1 MPQAADA
8 IRELYR
14 AEFSKMVAVIARR
27 FGLAHIEIAED
38 IVSETFLTAAEKWET
53 EGIPPNPAAWLYVVA
68 KQKAIAHFR
77 RAKIHETKITELAL
91 SQGEGMEDTEPDFS
105 PPGIRD
111 SQLAMIFAV
120 CNPEI
125 QSEAQ
130 IGLALRILCG
140 FGIDEIAEAFFSNK
154 ETINK
159 RLFRAKEKL
168 RAENIALELP
178 PAAEITVRLES
189 VLRVIY
195 LLFNEGYYSR
205 TQNVTLR
212 RDFCYE
218 ALRLGTILCD
228 YAATNLPQTHALMA
242 LMCFHASRFDAREGN
257 HNRLVLYQE
266 QDVSLWDRGL
276 IAQGSH
282 FLSLAATGERLTT
295 YHLEAG
301 IAYWHSIKE
310 DTPEKWQ
317 SILDHYDR
325 LLQLQYSPGAELN
338 RIYALSQVR
347 GKTAALAQLESLRL
361 PEDRFYHI
369 LVAELCEN
377 VDRPRARASLEEALK
392 LARTEGEK
400 NEIRK
405 KIAALQN

>member
-1 MPQAADA
+1 
-8 IRELYR
+8 
-14 AEFSKMVAVIARR
+14 MVAVIARR

-38 IVSETFLTAAEKWET
+38 IVGETFLTAAEKWET
-53 EGIPPNPAAWLYVVA
+53 DGIPPNPAAWLYVVA
-68 KQKAIAHFR
+68 KQKTIAHFR
-77 RAKIHETKITELAL
+77 RAKIYESKIAELAL
-91 SQGEGMEDTEPDFS
+91 NRSDSIDTEPDFS
-105 PPGIRD
+105 APGIRD
-111 SQLAMIFAV
+111 SQLGMIFAV
-120 CNPEI
+120 CNPVI

-178 PAAEITVRLES
+178 PATEITARLAS

-218 ALRLGTILCD
+218 ALRLGTILCE
-228 YAATNLPQTHALMA
+228 YAPTNLPQTHALMA
-242 LMCFHASRFDAREGN
+242 LMCFHASRFDAREDN
-257 HNRLVLYQE
+257 NSALVLYEE

-282 FLSLAATGERLTT
+282 FLSLAATGDQLTT

-301 IAYWHSIKE
+301 IAYWHSTKE
-310 DTPEKWQ
+310 DTPEKWR
-317 SILDHYDR
+317 SILNHYDR

-338 RIYALSQVR
+338 RIYALSQVH
-347 GKTAALAQLESLRL
+347 GKTQALKALESLRL

-377 VDRPRARASLEEALK
+377 VDRPRAMASLETAFR

-405 KIAALQN
+405 QIVRLQN

>member
-1 MPQAADA
+1 
-8 IRELYR
+8 
-14 AEFSKMVAVIARR
+14 MVAVIARR

-38 IVSETFLTAAEKWET
+38 IVSETFLTAAEKWEH
-53 EGIPPNPAAWLYVVA
+53 ECIPPNPAAWLYVVA
-68 KQKAIAHFR
+68 KQKTIAHFR
-77 RAKIHETKITELAL
+77 RSKIYERKIAEIAL
-91 SQGEGMEDTEPDFS
+91 SQTESTEMEPDFS
-105 PPGIRD
+105 EPGIRD
-111 SQLAMIFAV
+111 SQLGMIFAV
-120 CNPEI
+120 CNPVI

-218 ALRLGTILCD
+218 ALRLGTILCE

-257 HNRLVLYQE
+257 DNTLVLYQE

-282 FLSLAATGERLTT
+282 FLSLAATGEQLTT

-310 DTPEKWQ
+310 DTPEKWR

-347 GKTAALAQLESLRL
+347 GKTAALAQLESLKF

-369 LVAELCEN
+369 LIAELCEN
-377 VDRPRARASLEEALK
+377 VDRARARASLEKALK

-405 KIAALQN
+405 KIAGLQN

>member
-1 MPQAADA
+1 MVTASEV

-68 KQKAIAHFR
+68 KQKTIAHFR
-77 RAKIHETKITELAL
+77 RSKIHERKIAEIAL
-91 SQGEGMEDTEPDFS
+91 SQTESTEMEPDFS
-105 PPGIRD
+105 EPGIRD
-111 SQLAMIFAV
+111 SQLGMIFAI
-120 CNPEI
+120 CNPVI

-218 ALRLGTILCD
+218 ALRLGTILCE

-257 HNRLVLYQE
+257 DNTLVLYQE

-282 FLSLAATGERLTT
+282 FLSLAATGEQLTT

-310 DTPEKWQ
+310 DTPEKWR

-347 GKTAALAQLESLRL
+347 GKTAALAQLESLKL

-377 VDRPRARASLEEALK
+377 VDRPRARASLEKALK

-405 KIAALQN
+405 KIAGLQN

>member
-1 MPQAADA
+1 
-8 IRELYR
+8 
-14 AEFSKMVAVIARR
+14 MVAVIARR
-27 FGLAHIEIAED
+27 FGLAHMEIAED
-38 IVSETFLTAAEKWET
+38 IVGETFLTAAEKWET

-77 RAKIHETKITELAL
+77 RAKRHKNKIAELAL
-91 SQGEGMEDTEPDFS
+91 SQPEMTSDTEPDFS
-105 PPGIRD
+105 APGIRD

-120 CNPEI
+120 CNPVI

-168 RAENIALELP
+168 RAENVVLELP
-178 PAAEITVRLES
+178 PAAEIAVRLES

-218 ALRLGTILCD
+218 ALRLGTALCE
-228 YAATNLPQTHALMA
+228 YAPTRLPQTYALVA
-242 LMCFHASRFDAREGN
+242 LMCFHASRIDAREN
-257 HNRLVLYQE
+257 HSNALVLYQE

-282 FLSLAATGERLTT
+282 FLSLAATGEQLTT

-301 IAYWHSIKE
+301 IAYWHCVRD
-310 DTPEKWQ
+310 DTQEKWR

-325 LLQLQYSPGAELN
+325 LLKLQYSPGAELN
-338 RIYALSQVR
+338 RIYAFSQVH
-347 GKTAALAQLESLRL
+347 GKTQALAQLESLRF
-361 PEDRFYHI
+361 PEDRFYYI

-377 VDRPRARASLEEALK
+377 VDKPRARASLEKALE

-400 NEIRK
+400 HEIRK
-405 KIAALQN
+405 KITALQN